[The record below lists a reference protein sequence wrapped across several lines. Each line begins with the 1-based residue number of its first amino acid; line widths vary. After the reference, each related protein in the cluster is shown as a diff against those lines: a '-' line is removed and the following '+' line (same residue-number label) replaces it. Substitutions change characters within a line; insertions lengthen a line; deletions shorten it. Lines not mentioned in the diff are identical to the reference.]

1 MHRRCMVAKWRT
13 RSFVRSE
20 INAMR
25 ISLRYAG
32 MAWLFVGVF
41 VIGLQSAALSQD
53 QDKSKAEKPKKPA
66 LYDPKADA
74 RTQIDAATAKAKRQ
88 NARVLVMFGFE
99 G

>member
-1 MHRRCMVAKWRT
+1 M
-13 RSFVRSE
+13 F
-20 INAMR
+20 
-25 ISLRYAG
+25 G
-32 MAWLFVGVF
+32 GVF

-74 RTQIDAATAKAKRQ
+74 RTQIDAAIAKAKRQ